1 MQILW
6 IRHGMTPGNEERR
19 YIGRTDESLSASG
32 VAELLRRKQ
41 EGFYPF
47 FSDKERSLIPPAD
60 SFLSCGSPQTN
71 FTSPPLRPADSFL
84 SCGAQKTNFT
94 SLPLRPADFLL
105 WCSPLRRCLETAGLL
120 FPGTQPMIHP
130 DLRECDFGLWEG
142 KNYGDLEKDPAY
154 QAWIDSG
161 GRLPFPGGESMEV
174 FRQRCVDAFRE
185 ILRRSLS
192 GGAGRMVM
200 VVHGGTIMAVLSA
213 LADPRKEYYH
223 WQIGNG
229 DWIDCIYREDS
240 ETLTVQSICGRPPDG
255 SC

>member
-19 YIGRTDESLSASG
+19 YIGRTDESLSAAG

-47 FSDKERSLIPPAD
+47 FSDKERSL
-60 SFLSCGSPQTN
+60 T
-71 FTSPPLRPADSFL
+71 RPADSLL
-84 SCGAQKTNFT
+84 SCGTPQTNST
-94 SLPLRPADFLL
+94 SPPLRPADFLL

-120 FPGTQPMIHP
+120 FQGTQPMIHP

-192 GGAGRMVM
+192 GGAGRMVV